1 MCLVLNPHQ
10 REAASTTTTK
20 CFSRPFRAGAPS
32 RIRCRISCWWNIAFA
47 QILFPSSLQFGRIR
61 LRFKLCYCCYA
72 SGYPA
77 SDSQLTECGTM
88 TLTTTST
95 TDACTLYAFFFNF
108 FFLGLT
114 EGTQF
119 SLLAQQI
126 CTFII
131 RFHLFV
137 TIVTVYSSVE
147 LRTQSTTNREC
158 DLWYHHYPS
167 DFYLIFRLRPGRKT
181 TSCHAMIHHCYSW
194 RLIFPFLHYA
204 LTKQNSPLIHT

>member
-1 MCLVLNPHQ
+1 MLVFCML
-10 REAASTTTTK
+10 
-20 CFSRPFRAGAPS
+20 
-32 RIRCRISCWWNIAFA
+32 
-47 QILFPSSLQFGRIR
+47 
-61 LRFKLCYCCYA
+61 
-72 SGYPA
+72 
-77 SDSQLTECGTM
+77 
-88 TLTTTST
+88 
-95 TDACTLYAFFFNF
+95 FFFNF

-114 EGTQF
+114 EGTKF

-204 LTKQNSPLIHT
+204 LTKQNSPLIHTWFFTVDVEHTGNTFKIHSLDCSPPAARFSTAINCTDWFKQNEFSTDRPSSFGVEPIKSGHGPPRRATRLNRIAQRTFSLWAAMGAPAAT